1 MTVLI
6 FIPDA
11 HGQDFICGTTSDEE
25 ESFQKALVPSP
36 SVASCPFS
44 TNRGLYLPSTDT
56 LRARVVFVKF
66 QDDTNSVAIWPKN
79 GFPTIALSIIDS
91 SASIGS
97 THRYSLTNYYRTFS
111 QDQFIVIGKVDTVT
125 LSLPMSLSN
134 FTSNGYE
141 TNTYNGNKAT
151 LQQLASRSGFQ
162 LFDDW
167 TKATHNHCKQSD
179 YKADLIVMIWRSNK
193 FDSSKRI
200 GGFAG
205 LGGSGNTT
213 FEINGIDVIPS
224 FWTGQSS
231 GVSLILGSGFDT
243 EESLFRTV
251 IHEIGHQL
259 LGAGHPFTQGGS
271 DNDKGLHKFPSM
283 MTAGKL
289 RMFMPNPLEGEYLG
303 WADVDDIVANGAYE
317 LQDFINSGHA
327 YRRSNTEDN
336 DYYYFFY
343 LNNINIYNDL
353 ALNSDDTGI
362 FIMNHRYKPI
372 VTSSG
377 LWNSY
382 LRADNDAFYNK
393 LISSEGDYTW
403 EPSNPFY
410 TTQGHVLFHR
420 VTPNRVT
427 GKSHFTAVPKTNNC
441 ETNAFDWM
449 SAIGDH
455 SRAGTPS
462 TNPVH
467 ANCHYTNEDYAYA
480 DTSYNYLGAGF
491 ISSFSYENNRA
502 YFSSIT
508 NPAAKRYLH
517 VDSTSFHPLDFAIQV
532 RPVSGSSIT
541 FDFELDHD
549 PYLITT
555 DRVWSGEIFI
565 PDSVNVVVMDGA
577 TLTILPDTRIFIGR
591 NNARITTWSGGRIL
605 AIGTQNKPIT
615 FTTSYDTGSWNPSNE
630 WGQLFLSSGGNRFEW
645 CVFEYGTKHIEIAS
659 RDNEIRNS
667 IFRNGWRGISSYSNQ
682 SGSGPSSSQVL
693 MDQVLL
699 TGNRTVG
706 FVGYHSDSK
715 VSNTTV
721 THNGEAGTWYMYA
734 DGQSF
739 HKSRVDSNAV
749 SSSTRSGVEANTG
762 SVVHL
767 LRYNS
772 GSYLQGD
779 NTIRAQPTYQVLRAN
794 GSTLH
799 MGNYYTFGEPGWS
812 NIHGGSSY
820 LVRNLGSGTVTAHEN
835 YWGSSD
841 PTASDFEGSFDYDF
855 YYSSAVSVFGA
866 SSLPV
871 ESHYYRDQY
880 LKGRPGAGDAADE
893 DKARTGR
900 ALMATRA
907 AELRGRLTGAD
918 HIDPDELETFLGLT
932 ASMWDEAWHG
942 ADRQANAAV
951 LEDLF
956 RRAMSDEEPSWLV
969 DGVLALVLRERVLTD
984 PGLARRTALD
994 ILAAHDA
1001 PGVRLTATQALM
1013 ALDEQQGDLA
1023 ASRAGLDAA
1032 AALMVEVGYRPAD
1045 IEAFRSM
1052 WVGQLASRPE
1062 AAFLRQ
1068 PSDRESPRG
1077 PSVASTAAAPSVTV
1091 HPNPFNP
1098 ETVVAVDLR
1107 ADGPLRVDVYDML
1120 GRRVRT
1126 LADGPATAGRHSL
1139 RLDGTRLASGVYLV
1153 RVSASG
1159 HTLTHRITLVK

>member
-1 MTVLI
+1 MSNCL
-6 FIPDA
+6 
-11 HGQDFICGTTSDEE
+11 
-25 ESFQKALVPSP
+25 
-36 SVASCPFS
+36 FS

-56 LRARVVFVKF
+56 LRIRVVFAKF
-66 QDDTNSVAIWPKN
+66 QDDTDNISYWPQA
-79 GFPTIALSIIDS
+79 GFPAFANTYVDS
-91 SASIGS
+91 TASVGS
-97 THRYSLTNYYRTFS
+97 THRFNLTNYYRTFTRG
-111 QDQFIVIGKVDTVT
+111 QFIVVGKVDTVT
-125 LSLPMSLSN
+125 VSQSMTHLNFVGAQNIDEDYLPKTFNANEAAL
-134 FTSNGYE
+134 
-141 TNTYNGNKAT
+141 K
-151 LQQLASRSGFQ
+151 QLESRPGFE
-162 LFDDW
+162 LYDDW
-167 TKATHNHCKQSD
+167 TKSTHNHCKSED
-179 YKADLIVMIWRSNK
+179 GKADLVVMIWRSNR
-193 FDSSKRI
+193 FDHGNRY

-205 LGGSGNTT
+205 MGSGTSYS
-213 FEINGIDVIPS
+213 INGIEIHPG
-224 FWTGQSS
+224 FPTNTGVSIIGAKDRISS
-231 GVSLILGSGFDT
+231 G
-243 EESLFRTV
+243 EEVFRTV
-251 IHEIGHQL
+251 IHEIGHLL
-259 LGAGHPFTQGGS
+259 LGSGHPFTQGGS
-271 DNDKGLHKFPSM
+271 GDAKGLHKFPSM
-283 MTAGKL
+283 MTAGTTS
-289 RMFMPNPLEGEYLG
+289 MFMPNPLESEYLG
-303 WADVDDIVANGAYE
+303 WADVDVIDTDGTYE
-317 LQDFINSGHA
+317 LEDFIDSGQT
-327 YRRSNTEDN
+327 YKWSNTT
-336 DYYYFFY
+336 DYDFFYFFY
-343 LNNINIYNDL
+343 LNNDNVYNDL
-353 ALNSDDTGI
+353 ALNPNDDGI
-362 FIMNHRYKPI
+362 FMMNHRTKPGEYL
-372 VTSSG
+372 SG
-377 LWNSY
+377 TY
-382 LRADNDAFYNK
+382 LRGIESHYNR
-393 LISSEGDYTW
+393 LISSEGDYDW
-403 EPSNPFY
+403 EHTNPFFDDAARPIFRRIA
-410 TTQGHVLFHR
+410 Q
-420 VTPNRVT
+420 NREL
-427 GKSHFTAVPKTNNC
+427 GRNHMTANPRQDPTNKCNSN
-441 ETNAFDWM
+441 NASMWM
-449 SAIGDH
+449 SAL
-455 SRAGTPS
+455 SL
-462 TNPVH
+462 TNQIVSPPNF
-467 ANCHYTNEDYAYA
+467 NCYDSGQPIY
-480 DTSYNYLGAGF
+480 DWDVGYNYLGAGF

-549 PYLITT
+549 PYLITSH
-555 DRVWSGEIFI
+555 RVWSGEIFI
-565 PDSVNVVVMDGA
+565 PDGVNVVVYEGA
-577 TLTILPDTRIFIGR
+577 TLTILPDTRIFIGK

-630 WGQLFLSSGGNRFEW
+630 WGQLFLASGGNRFEW

-659 RDNEIRNS
+659 RDNEIRNA

-693 MDQVLL
+693 LDQVLL

-706 FVGYHSDSK
+706 FVGYYSDSK

-739 HKSRVDSNAV
+739 HKNRVDSNAV

-855 YYSSAVSVFGA
+855 YHSSAVSVFGA

-880 LKGRPGAGDAADE
+880 LKGRPGAENAADE

-907 AELRGRLTGAD
+907 AELRGRLSGTD
-918 HIDPDELETFLGLT
+918 QIDPDDLEAFLGLT

-1013 ALDEQQGDLA
+1013 ALDEQHGDLA
-1023 ASRAGLDAA
+1023 ASRAGLEAA
-1032 AALMVEVGYRPAD
+1032 AALMVEAGYQSAD
-1045 IEAFRSM
+1045 IEAYRSM
-1052 WVGQLASRPE
+1052 WEGHLANRPE

-1068 PSDRESPRG
+1068 PSDREPPRA
-1077 PSVASTAAAPSVTV
+1077 PSVASGAAAPSVSV

-1098 ETVVAVDLR
+1098 ETVVTVDLR

-1153 RVSASG
+1153 RVSAFG